1 MKIERCMLFP
11 EQRRADNQC
20 AGDGMMAVVAA
31 AEKLH
36 ASHVAAADDVAT
48 KQAAAAKRA
57 KRAKVRRPPHSL

>member
-1 MKIERCMLFP
+1 
-11 EQRRADNQC
+11 
-20 AGDGMMAVVAA
+20 MMAVVAA

-57 KRAKVRRPPHSL
+57 KRAKVLLLCTVATAHPQGHAVWASGQC

>member
-1 MKIERCMLFP
+1 
-11 EQRRADNQC
+11 
-20 AGDGMMAVVAA
+20 MMAVVAA

-57 KRAKVRRPPHSL
+57 KRVKVLLNHHSL